1 MLSGSD
7 GLEERRTIEVVEGV
21 SRRAGDI
28 LEKDADRTEGSL
40 ERKYSEGP
48 TYIL

>member
-1 MLSGSD
+1 MLSD
-7 GLEERRTIEVVEGV
+7 PDVLEERRTIEVVEGT

-28 LEKDADRTEGSL
+28 LEKDADRTDSSL